1 MKIVF
6 VSLGCSKN
14 QVDSERVMGLL
25 KQSGH
30 QIITN
35 PASADAIFIN
45 TCGFIT
51 SAKQEGIQTIFD
63 MIEYKQKKCKKLI
76 VLGCLAQ
83 RYKTELEKELSEV
96 DRFIGVQEYGNLA
109 AILEEVLEEPILG
122 QYGKGNRYISKNPAS
137 AYLKIAEGCSNQC
150 AYCAIPLIRGKQVSE
165 SIEDLVS
172 EAKHLALSGVK
183 ELVLIAQDTTRYG
196 IDLYQAYKL
205 PDLLIEL
212 NQIAGLKWIRILYM
226 YPDKVTDSLLEVMRN
241 CDKVLPY
248 FDIPFQHIDDG
259 LLKLMKRHTSAK
271 QLWDTVKRIRVAFP
285 NAILRSTLIVGF
297 PSESDAQFNSL
308 ISAVKMIEFDR
319 LGAFMYSPEEDT
331 PAFKMKDD
339 VPSIVKEERFL
350 SIMEVQSDISTQKAL
365 SLIDQVFEVLVE
377 SYDEQTL
384 NYHGRSWMSAPDQ
397 VDGEVIFTSKQ
408 KLNIGTFV
416 QVKITQSTDYD
427 LIGEMVNNLDLHK
440 V

>member
-1 MKIVF
+1 MKIAF

-30 QIITN
+30 QIIAN

-51 SAKQEGIQTIFD
+51 SAKQEGIQTIFE
-63 MIEYKQKKCKKLI
+63 MLEYKQKKCKKLI

-109 AILEEVLEEPILG
+109 AILEEVLEAPILG
-122 QYGKGNRYISKNPAS
+122 QYGKQERFISQHPTT

-165 SIEDLVS
+165 SIEDLLI

-183 ELVLIAQDTTRYG
+183 ELVLIAQDSTRYG
-196 IDLYQAYKL
+196 IDLYQDYKL
-205 PDLLIEL
+205 PDLLIQL
-212 NQIAGLKWIRILYM
+212 NQIDGLKWIRVLYM
-226 YPDKVTDSLLEVMRN
+226 YPDKVSDALLEVMRN

-259 LLKLMKRHTSAK
+259 LLKMMKRHTSAK
-271 QLWDTVKRIRVAFP
+271 QLWDTVKRIR
-285 NAILRSTLIVGF
+285 
-297 PSESDAQFNSL
+297 
-308 ISAVKMIEFDR
+308 
-319 LGAFMYSPEEDT
+319 
-331 PAFKMKDD
+331 
-339 VPSIVKEERFL
+339 
-350 SIMEVQSDISTQKAL
+350 
-365 SLIDQVFEVLVE
+365 QV
-377 SYDEQTL
+377 
-384 NYHGRSWMSAPDQ
+384 
-397 VDGEVIFTSKQ
+397 
-408 KLNIGTFV
+408 
-416 QVKITQSTDYD
+416 
-427 LIGEMVNNLDLHK
+427 
-440 V
+440 